1 VQGTLALIDQI
12 LDEHNRIHQDL
23 HSLERV
29 SSDLDA
35 LVELDSD
42 RTKSYFVARTPNGRG
57 KGLQQWQ
64 DALEAIDKG
73 LRAHFHREE
82 TLLSEAF
89 QKHGNTE
96 LASALDTLLR
106 EHDDLRGRVAKLRK
120 DAADLAAGGLR
131 VEVWEANGW
140 GMRVNIDRI
149 RALIESHASSE
160 QRLLNTLRSE
170 LQKA

>member
-1 VQGTLALIDQI
+1 MKETLALIDQI
-12 LDEHNRIHQDL
+12 LDEHNGIHQDL
-23 HSLERV
+23 HGLERV

-35 LVELDSD
+35 LVELQSD
-42 RTKSYFVARTPNGRG
+42 KTKGYFVARSLDDKG
-57 KGLQQWQ
+57 KGLRQWQ

-73 LRAHFHREE
+73 LRAHFQREE
-82 TLLSEAF
+82 TSLLEAF
-89 QKHGNTE
+89 QKHGNAE

-106 EHDDLRGRVAKLRK
+106 EHDDLRDRVAKLRK

-140 GMRVNIDRI
+140 GMKANIDKI
-149 RALIESHASSE
+149 RSLIEAHASNE

-170 LQKA
+170 LQQA

>member
-1 VQGTLALIDQI
+1 MKETLALIDQI
-12 LDEHNRIHQDL
+12 LDEHNRIHRDL

-42 RTKSYFVARTPNGRG
+42 RTRSYFVVRTPNGREE
-57 KGLQQWQ
+57 GLQQWQ
-64 DALEAIDKG
+64 DALEAIDEG
-73 LRAHFHREE
+73 LRAHFQREE
-82 TLLSEAF
+82 TLLSQAF
-89 QKHGNTE
+89 QKHGNRE
-96 LASALDTLLR
+96 LVSALDTLLH
-106 EHDDLRGRVAKLRK
+106 EHDDLRDRVAKLRK
-120 DAADLAAGGLR
+120 DAADLVAGGLR
-131 VEVWEANGW
+131 IEIWEANGW

-170 LQKA
+170 LEKA

>member
-1 VQGTLALIDQI
+1 MKETLALIDQI
-12 LDEHNRIHQDL
+12 LDEHNRINQDL

-29 SSDLDA
+29 SSDMDA

-42 RTKSYFVARTPNGRG
+42 KTKDYFVARRRDDKG
-57 KGLQQWQ
+57 KGLYQWQ
-64 DALEAIDKG
+64 DALEAIDEG
-73 LRAHFHREE
+73 LRTHFQREE

-89 QKHGNTE
+89 RKHGNRE
-96 LASALDTLLR
+96 LVSALDTLLR
-106 EHDDLRGRVAKLRK
+106 EHDDLRDRVAKLRK

-160 QRLLNTLRSE
+160 QRLLSKLRSE